1 MISQFR
7 FNNLKSY
14 DDFGLTLIDVVV
26 SYPSVNVVSVS
37 VPFMSGSYDFS
48 SLYGGQTYSNR
59 TVKLKLAIEDMPDNT
74 RTRLN
79 ILYDQVVQWLYTS
92 QISDLKIDYVEHT
105 FTGRVIEISER
116 EEFVNTESIEV
127 TFDCHP
133 FRKSDLEEGH
143 DIWDEFNFETDVAQD
158 VKFTV
163 ESFKREV
170 LINNGSNVV
179 TPVVVCSAPMTVT
192 LNNKTFKFPEGESK
206 DYRFRLKKGDN
217 PLKIEGNGTIEFKF
231 RKEVL

>member
-1 MISQFR
+1 MIGIV
-7 FNNLKSY
+7 KGGKHSY
-14 DDFGLTLIDVVV
+14 DDFGLTMRDATTETKKKNKTLVKI
-26 SYPSVNVVSVS
+26 
-37 VPFMSGSYDFS
+37 PFMNGSYDFS
-48 SLYGGQTYSNR
+48 SLYGGQTYEEEAR
-59 TVKLKLAIEDMPDNT
+59 TYEFNLIAKDK
-74 RTRLN
+74 
-79 ILYDQVVQWLYTS
+79 YDLEIQKIR
-92 QISDLKIDYVEHT
+92 ISDWLLDGEQVEIYDDLLVGYHRLAECVDLSFEENHNYAKVIANFRTYPFKIRNEY
-105 FTGRVIEISER
+105 
-116 EEFVNTESIEV
+116 
-127 TFDCHP
+127 
-133 FRKSDLEEGH
+133 EG
-143 DIWDEFNFETDVAQD
+143 DDVWDTFNFELDVAQD